1 MIRSRDQGEAKQI
14 NNLER
19 SPLEFKAMKV
29 SDSDTFLESNVVIL
43 PPQKKLKTGA
53 LSKNFLGIVAQ
64 QSKNSRHARK
74 KALVGFNPKLR
85 EDKLTHTGS
94 GMPLSQVIRFKYQK
108 GFTQA
113 VKTPCRMQ
121 DLL

>member
-1 MIRSRDQGEAKQI
+1 
-14 NNLER
+14 
-19 SPLEFKAMKV
+19 LEFVVETMKL
-29 SDSDTFLESNVVIL
+29 SDRDSWHGDSGVVPPL
-43 PPQKKLKTGA
+43 PPQKKLKTGGT
-53 LSKNFLGIVAQ
+53 LSTNFLGLVAQ
-64 QSKNSRHARK
+64 QSKNTRHARK

-85 EDKLTHTGS
+85 EEKLSHTGS
-94 GMPLSQVIRFKYQK
+94 GKPLSQVIRFKYQK